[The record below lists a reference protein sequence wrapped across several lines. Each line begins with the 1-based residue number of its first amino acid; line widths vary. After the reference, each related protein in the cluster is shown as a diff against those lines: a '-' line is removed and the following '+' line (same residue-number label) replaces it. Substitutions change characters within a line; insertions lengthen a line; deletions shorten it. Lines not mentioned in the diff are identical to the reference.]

1 MPEDFHHSVQNFIV
15 NSYGVGVVRKMG
27 PKGYLDNI
35 REFLKKIDLADV
47 SKLDASQF
55 PDVLNDLTEKLC
67 RHMPRDARYWGV
79 ARKCLNLFFR
89 DALYNF
95 YLREKYDLAKFEKY
109 LEIPL
114 DSNSGS
120 KLWEIDKKGLP
131 RWRTVIGLR
140 PEVSAKFQ
148 KVAAT
153 VARGKGTE
161 RVHLD
166 VVYWRGGK

>member
-1 MPEDFHHSVQNFIV
+1 MQEDFHRSVQNFIV

-35 REFLKKIDLADV
+35 REFLKKIELADV
-47 SKLDASQF
+47 SKMDPSLY
-55 PDVLNDLTEKLC
+55 PEVLNDLTEKLR
-67 RHMPRDARYWGV
+67 RHMPKDARYWGV
-79 ARKCLNLFFR
+79 ARKCLNLLFR

-95 YLREKYDLAKFEKY
+95 YLREKYGLAKFEQY

-120 KLWEIDKKGLP
+120 ELWEIDKSLP
-131 RWRTVIGLR
+131 RWRTVIGLK
-140 PEVSAKFQ
+140 PEVSAEFQ

-153 VARGKGTE
+153 VAKGKGTE

>member
-1 MPEDFHHSVQNFIV
+1 MKEDFHRSIQNFIV

-35 REFLKKIDLADV
+35 REFLKRIELADV
-47 SKLDASQF
+47 SRLDPTQF
-55 PDVLNDLTEKLC
+55 PSVLDDLTEKLC
-67 RHMPRDARYWGV
+67 RHMPRGAKYWGV

-95 YLREKYDLAKFEKY
+95 YLRKKYDLAKFEKC

-114 DSNSGS
+114 DSHCGS
-120 KLWEIDKKGLP
+120 ELWKMDKRGLP
-131 RWRTVIGLR
+131 RWGTVKGLK

-153 VARGKGTE
+153 VARRKGTE